1 LLFIDSQVTIF
12 NGSSC
17 KHLWTGSL
25 VLLAPQHFGLRVIS
39 NDRSLIVEGSA
50 TAFSSGGCQCSLRAL
65 SLPQQ
70 DSVLGLQRVFEGCLR
85 TTAENPRS
93 KWPSGLSPL
102 TLSPHGECLVLCDS
116 FRTTDSLGFWDGKT
130 GDGVTQPHAL
140 FPQMKRH
147 GWGHSDIAVGGI
159 RQEDDSPLEE
169 RSQLSPCEFLSRSRS
184 SDILTQST
192 PSSIALQWTPPTFI
206 Q

>member
-93 KWPSGLSPL
+93 K
-102 TLSPHGECLVLCDS
+102 
-116 FRTTDSLGFWDGKT
+116 
-130 GDGVTQPHAL
+130 
-140 FPQMKRH
+140 
-147 GWGHSDIAVGGI
+147 
-159 RQEDDSPLEE
+159 
-169 RSQLSPCEFLSRSRS
+169 
-184 SDILTQST
+184 
-192 PSSIALQWTPPTFI
+192 
-206 Q
+206 